1 MRIFSFGACRWRH
14 SSFGESYKRMD
25 VINSKE
31 DNSFDQISDLS
42 EEYLLIST
50 HTIVHTQLLWEI
62 YGTRSII
69 LGGASLLNCQ
79 PGGYFLHSLVCL
91 WTETVLSKWNFFLH
105 GDFQVLLKRIFRCNK
120 YKKTIFHK

>member
-1 MRIFSFGACRWRH
+1 MKIFSFGACRWRH

-42 EEYLLIST
+42 EEYLIDIDSYNSAYAT
-50 HTIVHTQLLWEI
+50 SVGNIRNKI
-62 YGTRSII
+62 YYSGWSFFVD
-69 LGGASLLNCQ
+69 CQ

-120 YKKTIFHK
+120 YKKIIFHK